1 LYWIIILTLGIDQLF
16 KYLVRNFM
24 DYGQSI
30 PIING
35 FIQLTSHRNTGA
47 AWGIFSGQKI
57 FLISIAIIVIVVGLI
72 FSRRVTDKLTRIA
85 FGLFIGGAMGNVVD
99 RLIFGEVTDMF
110 EVTFIN
116 YPIFN
121 TADVF
126 LVSGVILFLISTY
139 KESKLESNQSKRIF
153 IVFVFYIYGYKGTK
167 EGGSIEKITYVYS
180 SCCFIS
186 RYWYC
191 CFCTFKQHS

>member
-1 LYWIIILTLGIDQLF
+1 MTTLYWIIILTVSIDQLC
-16 KYLVRNFM
+16 KYLVRNFI

-30 PIING
+30 PLING
-35 FIQLTSHRNTGA
+35 VFQLTSHRNAGA

-57 FLISIAIIVIVVGLI
+57 FLISIAIIVIVFGLI
-72 FSRRVTDKLTRIA
+72 YSRKVSDKLTRIA
-85 FGLFIGGAMGNVVD
+85 FGFFIGGAMGNVVD

-126 LVSGVILFLISTY
+126 LVSGAILLMISTY
-139 KESKLESNQSKRIF
+139 RESKTQKNLS
-153 IVFVFYIYGYKGTK
+153 
-167 EGGSIEKITYVYS
+167 
-180 SCCFIS
+180 
-186 RYWYC
+186 
-191 CFCTFKQHS
+191 

>member
-1 LYWIIILTLGIDQLF
+1 MTPLYWIIILTLSIDQLF

-30 PIING
+30 PIITG
-35 FIQLTSHRNTGA
+35 FFQLTSHRNTGA

-57 FLISIAIIVIVVGLI
+57 FLISIAIIVIAIGLI
-72 FSRRVTDKLTRIA
+72 YSRKVTDKLTRIA
-85 FGLFIGGAMGNVVD
+85 FGFFIGGALGNVVD
-99 RLIFGEVTDMF
+99 RLFFGEVTDMF

-126 LVSGVILFLISTY
+126 LFSGVILFLISSF
-139 KESKLESNQSKRIF
+139 KESKLERKLS
-153 IVFVFYIYGYKGTK
+153 
-167 EGGSIEKITYVYS
+167 
-180 SCCFIS
+180 
-186 RYWYC
+186 
-191 CFCTFKQHS
+191 

>member
-1 LYWIIILTLGIDQLF
+1 MTTLYWIIILTLSIDQLF

-35 FIQLTSHRNTGA
+35 FFQLTSHRNTGA

-57 FLISIAIIVIVVGLI
+57 FLISIAIIVIVIGLI
-72 FSRRVTDKLTRIA
+72 YSRKVTDKLTRIA
-85 FGLFIGGAMGNVVD
+85 FGFYIGGAMGNVVD

-139 KESKLESNQSKRIF
+139 KESKVEKNQS
-153 IVFVFYIYGYKGTK
+153 
-167 EGGSIEKITYVYS
+167 
-180 SCCFIS
+180 
-186 RYWYC
+186 
-191 CFCTFKQHS
+191 

>member
-1 LYWIIILTLGIDQLF
+1 MTILYWIIILTLSIDQF
-16 KYLVRNFM
+16 VKYLVRNFM

-30 PIING
+30 SIING
-35 FIQLTSHRNTGA
+35 FFQLTSHRNTGA

-72 FSRRVTDKLTRIA
+72 YSRKVTDKLTRIA
-85 FGLFIGGAMGNVVD
+85 FGFFIGGAMGNVVD

-126 LVSGVILFLISTY
+126 LVSGAILFLISTN
-139 KESKLESNQSKRIF
+139 KVSKLEGNQ
-153 IVFVFYIYGYKGTK
+153 T
-167 EGGSIEKITYVYS
+167 
-180 SCCFIS
+180 
-186 RYWYC
+186 
-191 CFCTFKQHS
+191 

>member
-1 LYWIIILTLGIDQLF
+1 MYWIIILTLSIDQLF

-30 PIING
+30 PIITG
-35 FIQLTSHRNTGA
+35 FFQLTSHRNTGA

-57 FLISIAIIVIVVGLI
+57 FLISIAIIVIAIGLI
-72 FSRRVTDKLTRIA
+72 YSRKITDKLSRIA
-85 FGLFIGGAMGNVVD
+85 FGFFIGGAMGNVVD
-99 RLIFGEVTDMF
+99 RLFFGEVTDMF

-126 LVSGVILFLISTY
+126 LFSGVVLFLISSF
-139 KESKLESNQSKRIF
+139 KESKLESKLS
-153 IVFVFYIYGYKGTK
+153 
-167 EGGSIEKITYVYS
+167 
-180 SCCFIS
+180 
-186 RYWYC
+186 
-191 CFCTFKQHS
+191 

>member
-1 LYWIIILTLGIDQLF
+1 MYWIIILTLSIDQLF

-30 PIING
+30 PIITG
-35 FIQLTSHRNTGA
+35 FFQLTSHRNTGA

-57 FLISIAIIVIVVGLI
+57 FLISIAIIVIAIGLI
-72 FSRRVTDKLTRIA
+72 YSRKVTDKLTRIA
-85 FGLFIGGAMGNVVD
+85 FGFFIGGALGNVVD
-99 RLIFGEVTDMF
+99 RLFFGEVTDMF

-126 LVSGVILFLISTY
+126 LFSGVILFLISSF
-139 KESKLESNQSKRIF
+139 KESKLERKLS
-153 IVFVFYIYGYKGTK
+153 
-167 EGGSIEKITYVYS
+167 
-180 SCCFIS
+180 
-186 RYWYC
+186 
-191 CFCTFKQHS
+191 

>member
-1 LYWIIILTLGIDQLF
+1 
-16 KYLVRNFM
+16 M
-24 DYGQSI
+24 DYGQTI

-35 FIQLTSHRNTGA
+35 FFQLTSHRNAGA

-72 FSRRVTDKLTRIA
+72 YSRKVTDKLTRIA
-85 FGLFIGGAMGNVVD
+85 FGFFIGGATGNVID

-126 LVSGVILFLISTY
+126 LVSGAIFFLISTY
-139 KESKLESNQSKRIF
+139 KESKLEGNQ
-153 IVFVFYIYGYKGTK
+153 T
-167 EGGSIEKITYVYS
+167 
-180 SCCFIS
+180 
-186 RYWYC
+186 
-191 CFCTFKQHS
+191 

>member
-1 LYWIIILTLGIDQLF
+1 MYWIIILTLSIDQF
-16 KYLVRNFM
+16 VKYLVRNFM

-30 PIING
+30 SIING
-35 FIQLTSHRNTGA
+35 FFQLTSHRNTGA

-72 FSRRVTDKLTRIA
+72 YSRKVTDKLTRIA
-85 FGLFIGGAMGNVVD
+85 FGFFIGGAMGNVVD

-126 LVSGVILFLISTY
+126 LVSGAILFLISTN
-139 KESKLESNQSKRIF
+139 KVSKLEGNQ
-153 IVFVFYIYGYKGTK
+153 T
-167 EGGSIEKITYVYS
+167 
-180 SCCFIS
+180 
-186 RYWYC
+186 
-191 CFCTFKQHS
+191 